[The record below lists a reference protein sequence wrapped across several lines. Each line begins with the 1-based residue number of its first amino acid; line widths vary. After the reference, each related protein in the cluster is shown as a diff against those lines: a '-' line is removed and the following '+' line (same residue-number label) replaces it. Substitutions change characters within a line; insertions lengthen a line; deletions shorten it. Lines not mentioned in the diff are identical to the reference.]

1 MQIDS
6 SIVRTLPAADSKA
19 LSALLNLGDY
29 IALHAFCS
37 SGRDALYYKKTA
49 KKSCIDRVRSKL
61 GMIQEHDDDDERDES
76 REKMRAKKLLG
87 NTRAS
92 KEMKTIQFGWIDNA
106 KAVRAKTDGGPKHL
120 SVKRNCKQDALIEE
134 GKNMYFP
141 SGFSRNQSDASLCK
155 FNIYD
160 FSHSPVPKDQTVGE
174 LYESTGMLNGLR
186 YFLVTTGPPI
196 KKSIISVHISELS
209 NASGNSSGDLDT
221 REIHTAKTQP
231 IETVT
236 HVASPGS
243 TKAIEAEQ
251 LNMSSSSSI
260 QVC

>member
-6 SIVRTLPAADSKA
+6 SIVRTLTAADGKA
-19 LSALLNLGDY
+19 LSAFLNLGDY
-29 IALHAFCS
+29 IALHSFCS

-61 GMIQEHDDDDERDES
+61 GMIQEHDDDRDES

-87 NTRAS
+87 NTHAS
-92 KEMKTIQFGWIDNA
+92 KEMKTIQFGWIHNA
-106 KAVRAKTDGGPKHL
+106 KAVRAKTGGGPRHL

-141 SGFSRNQSDASLCK
+141 SGFSRNQLDASLCK
-155 FNIYD
+155 FDIYD

-174 LYESTGMLNGLR
+174 LYESTGMLSGLR
-186 YFLVTTGPPI
+186 YFLVTTSPPI
-196 KKSIISVHISELS
+196 KKSTISVHTSELS

-231 IETVT
+231 I
-236 HVASPGS
+236 
-243 TKAIEAEQ
+243 
-251 LNMSSSSSI
+251 
-260 QVC
+260 